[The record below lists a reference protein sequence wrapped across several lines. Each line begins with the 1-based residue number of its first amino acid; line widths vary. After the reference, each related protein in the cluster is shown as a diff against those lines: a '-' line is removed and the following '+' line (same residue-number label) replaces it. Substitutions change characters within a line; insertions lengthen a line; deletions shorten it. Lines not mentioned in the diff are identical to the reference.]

1 MDCFADQTK
10 GSVSRKRY
18 QDEAMK
24 QLSGKS
30 KPKWLVLASQ
40 MLAGT
45 VFVVMTISVLPAL
58 LLMSLVT
65 ALLLIPVLRQVRKE
79 AEKSGIELNSPPKGM
94 VNVTPLHRRLQQDLW
109 KYRGLIS

>member
-1 MDCFADQTK
+1 MDCFADQSR
-10 GSVSRKRY
+10 GPVSRNRY

-24 QLSGKS
+24 QLSGKI

-40 MLAGT
+40 MLAGI
-45 VFVVMTISVLPAL
+45 VFVAMTISVLPAL

-79 AEKSGIELNSPPKGM
+79 AEKSGIDLNSPPKNM

-109 KYRGLIS
+109 KYLGLIR

>member
-1 MDCFADQTK
+1 
-10 GSVSRKRY
+10 
-18 QDEAMK
+18 MK

-45 VFVVMTISVLPAL
+45 VFVAMTISVLPAP
-58 LLMSLVT
+58 LLMSLVM

-79 AEKSGIELNSPPKGM
+79 ADKSGIELNSPPKGM
-94 VNVTPLHRRLQQDLW
+94 VNVTPLHRRLQQYLW
-109 KYRGLIS
+109 KYLGLMR

>member
-1 MDCFADQTK
+1 MDCFADQTR

-24 QLSGKS
+24 QLSGNS

-45 VFVVMTISVLPAL
+45 VFVAMTISVLPAL
-58 LLMSLVT
+58 LLMSLVM

-79 AEKSGIELNSPPKGM
+79 AEKSGIELNSPPKNM
-94 VNVTPLHRRLQQDLW
+94 DNVTPLHRRLQQDLL
-109 KYRGLIS
+109 KYLGLIR

>member
-1 MDCFADQTK
+1 M
-10 GSVSRKRY
+10 SRKRY

-45 VFVVMTISVLPAL
+45 VFVAMTISVLPVL
-58 LLMSLVT
+58 LLISLVT

-109 KYRGLIS
+109 KYLGLIR

>member
-1 MDCFADQTK
+1 
-10 GSVSRKRY
+10 
-18 QDEAMK
+18 MK

-45 VFVVMTISVLPAL
+45 VFVAMTISVLPAL

-94 VNVTPLHRRLQQDLW
+94 VNVTPLHRRLQQDLL
-109 KYRGLIS
+109 KYLGLIR

>member
-1 MDCFADQTK
+1 MDCFADQTR

-45 VFVVMTISVLPAL
+45 VFVAMTISVLPAL

-109 KYRGLIS
+109 KYLGLIR

>member
-45 VFVVMTISVLPAL
+45 VFVAMTISVLPAL
-58 LLMSLVT
+58 LLMSLVM

-109 KYRGLIS
+109 KYLGLIR

>member
-45 VFVVMTISVLPAL
+45 VFVAMTISVLPVL
-58 LLMSLVT
+58 LLISLVT

-109 KYRGLIS
+109 KYLGLIR

>member
-1 MDCFADQTK
+1 M
-10 GSVSRKRY
+10 SRKRY

-45 VFVVMTISVLPAL
+45 VFVAMTISVLPAL

-79 AEKSGIELNSPPKGM
+79 AEKSGIELNSPPKCM

-109 KYRGLIS
+109 KYLGLIR

>member
-18 QDEAMK
+18 QYEAMK

-45 VFVVMTISVLPAL
+45 VFVAMTISVLPAL

-79 AEKSGIELNSPPKGM
+79 AEKSGIEFNAPPKGM
-94 VNVTPLHRRLQQDLW
+94 VNVTPLHRRLQQDLL
-109 KYRGLIS
+109 KYLGLIR

>member
-1 MDCFADQTK
+1 MDCFADQTR

-45 VFVVMTISVLPAL
+45 VFVAMTISVLPAL
-58 LLMSLVT
+58 LLMSLVM

-79 AEKSGIELNSPPKGM
+79 AEKSGIELNSPPKNM
-94 VNVTPLHRRLQQDLW
+94 VNVTPLHRRLQQDLL
-109 KYRGLIS
+109 KYLGLIR

>member
-45 VFVVMTISVLPAL
+45 VFVAMTISVLPAL
-58 LLMSLVT
+58 LLMSLVM

-94 VNVTPLHRRLQQDLW
+94 VNVTPLHRRLQQDLL
-109 KYRGLIS
+109 KYLGLIR

>member
-1 MDCFADQTK
+1 MDCFADQTR

-45 VFVVMTISVLPAL
+45 VFVAMTISVLPAL
-58 LLMSLVT
+58 LLMSLVM

-94 VNVTPLHRRLQQDLW
+94 VNVTPLHRRLQQDLL
-109 KYRGLIS
+109 KYLGLIR

>member
-1 MDCFADQTK
+1 M
-10 GSVSRKRY
+10 SRKRY

-45 VFVVMTISVLPAL
+45 VFVAMTISVLPLL

-65 ALLLIPVLRQVRKE
+65 ALLLIPFLRQVRKE
-79 AEKSGIELNSPPKGM
+79 AEKFEIELNSPPKGM

-109 KYRGLIS
+109 NYLGLIR

>member
-1 MDCFADQTK
+1 
-10 GSVSRKRY
+10 
-18 QDEAMK
+18 MK

-30 KPKWLVLASQ
+30 KPKWLVLAGQ
-40 MLAGT
+40 MLAGI
-45 VFVVMTISVLPAL
+45 VFVAMTISVLPAL

-109 KYRGLIS
+109 KYLGLIR

>member
-1 MDCFADQTK
+1 MDCFADQTR

-109 KYRGLIS
+109 KYLGLIR

>member
-1 MDCFADQTK
+1 
-10 GSVSRKRY
+10 
-18 QDEAMK
+18 MK

-109 KYRGLIS
+109 KYLGLIRWL

>member
-1 MDCFADQTK
+1 
-10 GSVSRKRY
+10 
-18 QDEAMK
+18 MK

-45 VFVVMTISVLPAL
+45 VFVAMTISVLPVL
-58 LLMSLVT
+58 LLISLVT

-109 KYRGLIS
+109 KYLGLIR

>member
-1 MDCFADQTK
+1 
-10 GSVSRKRY
+10 
-18 QDEAMK
+18 
-24 QLSGKS
+24 L
-30 KPKWLVLASQ
+30 LVLASQ

-45 VFVVMTISVLPAL
+45 VFVAMTISVLPAL

-94 VNVTPLHRRLQQDLW
+94 VNVTPLHRRLQQDLC
-109 KYRGLIS
+109 KYLGLIR

>member
-45 VFVVMTISVLPAL
+45 VFVAMTISVLPAL

-109 KYRGLIS
+109 KYLGLIR

>member
-1 MDCFADQTK
+1 
-10 GSVSRKRY
+10 
-18 QDEAMK
+18 MK

-45 VFVVMTISVLPAL
+45 VFVAMTISVLPAL

-94 VNVTPLHRRLQQDLW
+94 VNVTPLHRRLQQYLL
-109 KYRGLIS
+109 KYLGLMR

>member
-1 MDCFADQTK
+1 
-10 GSVSRKRY
+10 
-18 QDEAMK
+18 MK

-109 KYRGLIS
+109 KYLGLIR

>member
-1 MDCFADQTK
+1 MDCFAGQTR
-10 GSVSRKRY
+10 GPVSRKRY
-18 QDEAMK
+18 QDGAMK

-45 VFVVMTISVLPAL
+45 VFVAMTISVLPAL
-58 LLMSLVT
+58 LLMSLVM

-79 AEKSGIELNSPPKGM
+79 AEKSGIDLNSPPKGM

-109 KYRGLIS
+109 KYLGLIR

>member
-1 MDCFADQTK
+1 
-10 GSVSRKRY
+10 
-18 QDEAMK
+18 
-24 QLSGKS
+24 
-30 KPKWLVLASQ
+30 
-40 MLAGT
+40 
-45 VFVVMTISVLPAL
+45 MTISVLPAL

-109 KYRGLIS
+109 KYLGLIS

>member
-1 MDCFADQTK
+1 MDCFADQTR

-109 KYRGLIS
+109 KYLGLIS

>member
-1 MDCFADQTK
+1 MDCFAGQSR
-10 GSVSRKRY
+10 GPVSRKRY
-18 QDEAMK
+18 QDGAMK

-45 VFVVMTISVLPAL
+45 VFVAMTISVLPAL
-58 LLMSLVT
+58 LLMSLVM

-79 AEKSGIELNSPPKGM
+79 AEKSGIDLNSPPKGM

-109 KYRGLIS
+109 KYLGLIR

>member
-1 MDCFADQTK
+1 MDCFADQSR
-10 GSVSRKRY
+10 GPVSRNRY

-40 MLAGT
+40 MLAGI
-45 VFVVMTISVLPAL
+45 VFVAMTISVLP
-58 LLMSLVT
+58 

-79 AEKSGIELNSPPKGM
+79 AEKSGIELNSSPKNM

-109 KYRGLIS
+109 KYLGLIR